1 MATAKRVDKKK
12 GHRPPASPHE
22 QAFPMLDNA
31 SIVTPIKQTPSKD
44 NTMPEVTRLSANDD
58 VYKNDINNPTTLND
72 LLQQTTD
79 GRGEEHAQL
88 WGMDGTRSMDSV
100 AEMVNDT
107 EGKDDERPTTDM
119 NMANTSAKPSR
130 MLLSPSGYSGGTS
143 HAASNTPESFL
154 LNVSIFI
161 SYITFGKPIF
171 VFFLNLHQMIIFSL
185 NNTFTLISN
194 RETKYSYNTTKY
206 TLKKIHKQNIM
217 TKMSLSHMS
226 NKSSPFI

>member
-12 GHRPPASPHE
+12 GHRPPTSPHE

-58 VYKNDINNPTTLND
+58 VHKNDINNPTTLND

-100 AEMVNDT
+100 AEMVKDT
-107 EGKDDERPTTDM
+107 EGKDDERPTSDM

-154 LNVSIFI
+154 LNVSIVVHLSFV
-161 SYITFGKPIF
+161 SFDNEHCSVTDSSIF
-171 VFFLNLHQMIIFSL
+171 EQFTHRKMRKTHILQHKSLVSLPQLKHCIILHQLWVWI
-185 NNTFTLISN
+185 TQT
-194 RETKYSYNTTKY
+194 
-206 TLKKIHKQNIM
+206 
-217 TKMSLSHMS
+217 
-226 NKSSPFI
+226 